1 MLDDWPQECVADAK
15 ASVRR
20 KIKIGKAPFQR
31 GRQNSSCD
39 ADGLERVGKC
49 VGRDDGTDGHILR
62 KINHTIGK
70 ARERNVRAGSF
81 QLHLIDEVCEQGAVF
96 RQRQRIFCRNR
107 HHRAGQPV
115 YRASGQSVPRHSE
128 VRLRQPEARPILP
141 VSAGR
146 RHGRF
151 HGRPLRPCRINF
163 AAFSGGWQV
172 YVPPI

>member
-70 ARERNVRAGSF
+70 ARERNVRTGSF
-81 QLHLIDEVCEQGAVF
+81 QLHLIDEVCEQGAVSPASEDLPPESA
-96 RQRQRIFCRNR
+96 
-107 HHRAGQPV
+107 HRAGQPV

-141 VSAGR
+141 VSTGR

-151 HGRPLRPCRINF
+151 HGRPLRPC
-163 AAFSGGWQV
+163 G
-172 YVPPI
+172 